1 MALAARVG
9 AALGLVSV
17 RTRGHALGNF
27 HGSSDDV
34 GRLAAFFRDEA
45 LEEKARRTGSID
57 VMPSTKQT
65 AEFAALPRPWH
76 CRRLDDAG
84 PPRRRRYLPKSLL
97 AEPVR
102 RTGSIG

>member
-34 GRLAAFFRDEA
+34 GRLAAFFRDA
-45 LEEKARRTGSID
+45 LEEKARPHRID
-57 VMPSTKQT
+57 RRD
-65 AEFAALPRPWH
+65 AEHEADRRVRRAPPALALP
-76 CRRLDDAG
+76 
-84 PPRRRRYLPKSLL
+84 PPR
-97 AEPVR
+97 
-102 RTGSIG
+102 